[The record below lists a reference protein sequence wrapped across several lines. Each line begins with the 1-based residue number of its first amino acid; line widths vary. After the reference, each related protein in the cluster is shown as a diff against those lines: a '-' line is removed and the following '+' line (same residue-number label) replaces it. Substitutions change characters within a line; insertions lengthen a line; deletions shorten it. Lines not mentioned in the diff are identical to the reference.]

1 MAFAVVSVAA
11 TMAVMVLS
19 SSARSAVVTR
29 QGDAGTA
36 VAAAALQSAALLDCG
51 TTTAM
56 LPSGAGDVTNPA
68 VPVPGVFT
76 ARLQG
81 CVPAAKGATGDLGDV
96 RWTESSAGV
105 TFSVS
110 MRTNWVQFDPKAP
123 STTSGGATSSR
134 ALRLRRDIVVTWK
147 AAGRTRT
154 RRLSQLAAPPP
165 DDVTGTFRGTLTV
178 ARVPAVGGQP
188 GTATIDLGSGFK
200 VTHSADAFGVVRFP
214 FLALDT
220 PYPLAVNGVVR
231 PESVLLTRERPDVTI
246 QP

>member
-19 SSARSAVVTR
+19 SSARSAIVTR
-29 QGDAGTA
+29 QGDAGTS

-56 LPSGAGDVTNPA
+56 LPSGAGDMTNPA
-68 VPVPGVFT
+68 SPVPGVFT

-81 CVPAAKGATGDLGDV
+81 CAPAAKGAIGDLGDV
-96 RWTESSAGV
+96 RWTETSAGV
-105 TFSVS
+105 TFSVA
-110 MRTNWVQFDPKAP
+110 MRTNWVTFDPKAP
-123 STTSGGATSSR
+123 STTSGSTISAS
-134 ALRLRRDIVVTWK
+134 AVRLRRDIVVTWQ

-165 DDVTGTFRGTLTV
+165 DDITGTFRGTLTV
-178 ARVPAVGGQP
+178 ARVAAVAGQP
-188 GTATIDLGSGFK
+188 GTATIDLGSGFR

-214 FLALDT
+214 FLALNT
-220 PYPLAVNGVVR
+220 PYPLAVNGLARTTVV
-231 PESVLLTRERPDVTI
+231 LTPDRPDVTF

>member
-19 SSARSAVVTR
+19 SSARSAIVTR
-29 QGDAGTA
+29 QGDAGTS

-56 LPSGAGDVTNPA
+56 LPSGAGDMTNPA
-68 VPVPGVFT
+68 APVPGVLT

-81 CVPAAKGATGDLGDV
+81 CAPAAKGATGDLGDV
-96 RWTESSAGV
+96 RWTETSAGV
-105 TFSVS
+105 TFSVV
-110 MRTNWVQFDPKAP
+110 MRTNWVTFDPKAP
-123 STTSGGATSSR
+123 STSGDTLSAR

-165 DDVTGTFRGTLTV
+165 DDITGTSRGSLTV
-178 ARVPAVGGQP
+178 ARVAAVAGQP

-214 FLALDT
+214 FLELNT
-220 PYPLAVNGVVR
+220 PYPLAVNGQARTTVV
-231 PESVLLTRERPDVTI
+231 LTREQPDVTF